1 MVTGVVE
8 ELDRVAD
15 LCARLD
21 FTVSEAEVVD
31 RVLAPLAGFVR
42 AETASWRCFGVAN
55 GRPAPLNIV
64 SIAIPPSVREAY
76 LERYFEVDPIRRV
89 LARRL
94 GEPVFADPDRSGRWL
109 GERVAPA
116 IDEFRRYRREFLLPN
131 DFYHHLGFCLRDSAG
146 RVLALDFHRAQR
158 ARPFGPLEHARAR
171 VVAAFLHTHVGSKRR
186 VGAPDATFEPRCG
199 LSHREAEVAEAVVT
213 GLSNKQVAESL
224 GVSVRTVE
232 NHLRSIFAKCGVTTR
247 TMLAVQLVRGNG
259 GSRLRD

>member
-21 FTVSEAEVVD
+21 FTVSETEVVD

-76 LERYFEVDPIRRV
+76 LERYFELDPIRRV

-116 IDEFRRYRREFLLPN
+116 TDEFRRYRREFLVPN
-131 DFYHHLGFCLRDSAG
+131 DFYHHLGFCLRDLTG

-171 VVAAFLHTHVGSKRR
+171 VVAAFLHAHVGPKRR
-186 VGAPDATFEPRCG
+186 VGVPDVTFEPR

-247 TMLAVQLVRGNG
+247 TMLAVRLVRGNG

>member
-1 MVTGVVE
+1 MVAGVVE

-15 LCARLD
+15 VCARLD
-21 FTVSEAEVVD
+21 FAVSETEVAD
-31 RVLAPLAGFVR
+31 RVLAPIAGLVR

-55 GRPAPLNIV
+55 GRPVPLNIV

-76 LERYFEVDPIRRV
+76 LERYFDLDPIRRV

-94 GEPVFADPDRSGRWL
+94 GEPVFADPSRRGRWSS
-109 GERVAPA
+109 ERAAPA
-116 IDEFRRYRREFLLPN
+116 SDEFRRYRREFLLPN
-131 DFYHHLGFCLRDSAG
+131 DFYHHLGFCVQDSAG

-158 ARPFGPLEHARAR
+158 ARPFGPLEQARAR
-171 VVAAFLHTHVGSKRR
+171 VVAAFLHAHVGAKRR
-186 VGAPDATFEPRCG
+186 VAAPGATFEPRGG
-199 LSHREAEVAEAVVT
+199 LSQREAEVAKAVVT

-247 TMLAVQLVRGNG
+247 TMLAARLVRGNG
-259 GSRLRD
+259 DQRLSD